1 MAFQHKLQD
10 LEKSFGRMRTGRK
23 RRPPFFPSSKIR
35 QKRPDLSDEGASTAA
50 FSREFY
56 CTWDLRDTYRD
67 ARMVYFTV
75 RLGLGCANYEVST
88 RRFCGKDSTK
98 QCSACKLVGYC
109 SEEWPPQAQQEHWR
123 LDKRDCKGSLQV
135 DGWPPSW
142 MVDRREPRFIS
153 NDFDRVSFGMG
164 MIFKLLRNIAA
175 YDVLNLSRNEGFD
188 NVRSKDLSL
197 ATVNE
202 LPNDYS
208 GSLSVVFN
216 DHNPIVVVRN
226 LVMLLSLG
234 SISDKSDTAEQALH
248 LWYSLFLPSGY
259 PVFVLAAI
267 QGYIEQAMKGS
278 TIGLTSTT
286 TLKPIIT

>member
-10 LEKSFGRMRTGRK
+10 LEKPFGRMRTGEEK
-23 RRPPFFPSSKIR
+23 
-35 QKRPDLSDEGASTAA
+35 EAA
-50 FSREFY
+50 FFSFI
-56 CTWDLRDTYRD
+56 
-67 ARMVYFTV
+67 
-75 RLGLGCANYEVST
+75 
-88 RRFCGKDSTK
+88 
-98 QCSACKLVGYC
+98 Q
-109 SEEWPPQAQQEHWR
+109 EWPPQQEHWQ
-123 LDKRDCKGSLQV
+123 LHKKDCKGSSQA
-135 DGWPPSW
+135 DGWKPSW
-142 MVDRREPRFIS
+142 MVDHREPMFIS
-153 NDFDRVSFGMG
+153 NDLDHISFGMG
-164 MIFKLLRNIAA
+164 MILFRNIAA

-216 DHNPIVVVRN
+216 DHNPIVV
-226 LVMLLSLG
+226 
-234 SISDKSDTAEQALH
+234 SDTAEQALH

-267 QGYIEQAMKGS
+267 QGHIEQAMKGS
-278 TIGLTSTT
+278 IIGLTSTT